1 MTPLNGLNK
10 LLGIVA
16 GLSLFAMMVLVLM
29 QIFYRYCLEIPLP
42 QSQELAIF
50 AMVYVTMFGC
60 AMAVRNK
67 THVAV
72 NFLVDRYPAH
82 IAEVLRFVAY
92 IITIAFFV
100 LLCWEGCILAMK
112 SMTQKATA
120 TGIPN
125 GYIVAAVPIGSAISI
140 LFLLQH
146 LAGSIQALLN
156 MRKKG
161 EENNG

>member
-1 MTPLNGLNK
+1 MSSSLNGLYK
-10 LLGIVA
+10 VLGFVA

-60 AMAVRNK
+60 AMAIRNR

-72 NFLVDRYPAH
+72 NFLVDRYPPH
-82 IAEVLRFVAY
+82 IAEALRLLAFT
-92 IITIAFFV
+92 ITILFFA
-100 LLCWEGCILAMK
+100 LLFWEGCLLTMR

-125 GYIVAAVPIGSAISI
+125 GYIVAAIPIGSAISI
-140 LFLLQH
+140 LFLGQH
-146 LAGSIQALLN
+146 LLTSIHNLIALHA
-156 MRKKG
+156 RKD
-161 EENNG
+161 

>member
-1 MTPLNGLNK
+1 MAPLNGLNRII
-10 LLGIVA
+10 GIVA
-16 GLSLFAMMVLVLM
+16 GLALFAMMVLVLM

-50 AMVYVTMFGC
+50 AMIYVTMFGC

-72 NFLVDRYPAH
+72 NFLVDRYPPRT
-82 IAEVLRFVAY
+82 AEWLRLFAY
-92 IITIAFFV
+92 LVTIVFFG
-100 LLCWEGCILAMK
+100 LLCWEGITLALR
-112 SMTQKATA
+112 SMAQKATA

-125 GYIVAAVPIGSAISI
+125 GYIVAAVPIGAALSI

-146 LAGSIQALLN
+146 LANSVRTLLN
-156 MRKKG
+156 QRDSK
-161 EENNG
+161 ESDNG

>member
-1 MTPLNGLNK
+1 MSSPLNGLNK
-10 LLGIVA
+10 ILGYLA

-60 AMAVRNK
+60 AMAIRNR

-72 NFLVDRYPAH
+72 NFLVDRYPPH
-82 IAEVLRFVAY
+82 IAEVLRLLAF
-92 IITIAFFV
+92 IITILFFA
-100 LLCWEGCILAMK
+100 LLFWEGCLLTMR
-112 SMTQKATA
+112 SMAQKATA

-125 GYIVAAVPIGSAISI
+125 GYIVAAIPIGSAISI
-140 LFLLQH
+140 LFLGQH
-146 LAGSIQALLN
+146 LLASIHNLIALHT
-156 MRKKG
+156 KKD
-161 EENNG
+161 

>member
-1 MTPLNGLNK
+1 MDPLNRLNK
-10 LLGIVA
+10 IIGFID
-16 GLSLFAMMVLVLM
+16 GLSLLAMMILVLM
-29 QIFYRYCLEIPLP
+29 QIFYRYCLEKPLP

-72 NFLVDRYPAH
+72 NFLVDRYPPRTAEALRLLAYV
-82 IAEVLRFVAY
+82 IAV
-92 IITIAFFV
+92 IFFA
-100 LLCWEGCILAMK
+100 LLCWEGCILAMR

-125 GYIVAAVPIGSAISI
+125 GYIVAAVPMGSALSI
-140 LFLLQH
+140 IFLLQH
-146 LAGSIQALLN
+146 LLASIKALAALKA
-156 MRKKG
+156 KKD
-161 EENNG
+161 

>member
-1 MTPLNGLNK
+1 MNLSRGLNRILG
-10 LLGIVA
+10 LLS
-16 GLSLFAMMVLVLM
+16 GLSLLAMMILVLM

-50 AMVYVTMFGC
+50 AMVYVTMLGC

-72 NFLVDRYPAH
+72 NFLVDRYPPR
-82 IAEVLRFVAY
+82 IAEALRIFAY
-92 IITIAFFV
+92 AITIIFFC
-100 LLCWEGCILAMK
+100 LLLWEGWLLTLR

-125 GYIVAAVPIGSAISI
+125 GYIVAAIPIGSALSI
-140 LFLLQH
+140 WFLLCH
-146 LAGSIQALLN
+146 LLKSVFAFKALCREGS
-156 MRKKG
+156 RG
-161 EENNG
+161 